1 MWNAARHHM
10 PFCTREGR
18 WTGVA
23 APREAALQTPGCRV
37 QSRPPYLWR
46 VAAAILQTV
55 ANPTDQGHR
64 PTHQEHRAE
73 LDQGLRGSKH

>member
-55 ANPTDQGHR
+55 ATGPCIRNTGQNWTKALEDPSTNSRQK
-64 PTHQEHRAE
+64 
-73 LDQGLRGSKH
+73 L